1 MEQAIPEECAETLSE
16 AVQLFINY
24 SIQNYIKCGI
34 IEAHEKPALM
44 SELWERLKESSLGNH
59 RTFSNEKIASTC
71 FSFE

>member
-1 MEQAIPEECAETLSE
+1 MEQATPEECAETLSE

-44 SELWERLKESSLGNH
+44 SELWDIIEYTVYRNRIIMNLH
-59 RTFSNEKIASTC
+59 
-71 FSFE
+71 